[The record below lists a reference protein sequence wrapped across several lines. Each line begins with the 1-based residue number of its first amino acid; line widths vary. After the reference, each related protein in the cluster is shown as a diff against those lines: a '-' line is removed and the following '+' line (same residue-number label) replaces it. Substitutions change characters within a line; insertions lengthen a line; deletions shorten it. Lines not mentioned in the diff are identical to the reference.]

1 MDAQQYKVF
10 DFEKV
15 FELCSKIFEG
25 YGFSKEEADT
35 ITEIITKADLYGIE
49 SHGIQRMIRYHK
61 AITEEKMVKVDAVP
75 EIVFETPV
83 SAVIDAHDA
92 MGQIV
97 SKKAMEI
104 AIQKARESGIGM
116 VTVNE
121 SNHYGIAGYYTRMA
135 AEADMIG
142 VCMTN
147 SEAIMVPTFGRK
159 AMIGSNPIA
168 LSMPAD
174 PTPFL
179 YDGATTVIPR
189 GKLEV
194 YNKREKDIPYGWAID
209 KNGEVSVSPKVVL
222 DAIISKQGGGILPL
236 GGAGEETA
244 GYKGYGFGLI
254 CELFTGILN
263 GGPTSNHSNMGDG
276 KSNTG
281 HFFMAIDY
289 RIFGDKAEIRKNMS
303 TFLQELRDT
312 PKAEGC
318 TRVYIHGEKEL
329 ESEIDKKA
337 NGIPMNAKTFK
348 ELQDISA
355 SLGIDYAPYLP
366 AEF

>member
-1 MDAQQYKVF
+1 METVSYKLFDYKKVF
-10 DFEKV
+10 D
-15 FELCSKIFEG
+15 LCAKIFEG
-25 YGFSKEEADT
+25 YGFTEEESKI

-49 SHGIQRMIRYHK
+49 SHGVQRMIRYHK
-61 AITEEKMVKVDAVP
+61 AITEEKMVKVDAKP
-75 EIVFETPV
+75 EIVFETPI

-92 MGQIV
+92 MGQLV
-97 SKKAMEI
+97 SRQAMEM
-104 AIQKARESGIGM
+104 AIEKAKKTGIGM

-147 SEAIMVPTFGRK
+147 SEAIMVPTFARK

-194 YNKREKDIPYGWAID
+194 YNKREKDLPYGWALD
-209 KNGEVSVSPKVVL
+209 RDGSVSISPKVVL

-244 GYKGYGFGLI
+244 GYKGYGYGLI

-281 HFFMAIDY
+281 HFFMALDY
-289 RIFGDKAEIRKNMS
+289 GVFGDKKTLKDNMT

-318 TRVYIHGEKEL
+318 DRVYIHGEKEL
-329 ESEIDKKA
+329 ESEQKKLVE
-337 NGIPMNAKTFK
+337 GIPMNPKTFG
-348 ELQDISA
+348 ELRDIA
-355 SLGIDYAPYLP
+355 TGLGIDYASYIGK
-366 AEF
+366 EF

>member
-1 MDAQQYKVF
+1 MDAQLYKKFDYQKVF
-10 DFEKV
+10 D
-15 FELCSKIFEG
+15 LCAKIFEG
-25 YGFSKEEADT
+25 YGFTEEESKT

-61 AITEEKMVKVDAVP
+61 AITEEKMVKVDAKP
-75 EIVFETPV
+75 EIIYETPI

-92 MGQIV
+92 MGQTV
-97 SKKAMEI
+97 SKNAMQLAIDKA
-104 AIQKARESGIGM
+104 KKVGFGI
-116 VTVNE
+116 VTVKE

-135 AEADMIG
+135 AEQDVIG

-147 SEAIMVPTFGRK
+147 SEAIMVPTFARK

-168 LSMPAD
+168 VSMPAD
-174 PTPFL
+174 PVPFL

-222 DAIISKQGGGILPL
+222 DAIIAKQGGGILPL

-254 CELFTGILN
+254 CELFTGVLN
-263 GGPTSNHSNMGDG
+263 GGPTSNHSNLGDG

-281 HFFMAIDY
+281 HCFMAMDY
-289 RIFGDKAEIRKNMS
+289 SIFGDKKEIKDRMS

-312 PKAEGC
+312 PKAQGC
-318 TRVYIHGEKEL
+318 DRVYIHGEKEL
-329 ESEIDKKA
+329 ESEIDKRA
-337 NGIPMNAKTFK
+337 NGIPMNAKTFG
-348 ELQDISA
+348 ELQMIA
-355 SLGIDYAPYLP
+355 GTLNIDTAPYLP

>member
-1 MDAQQYKVF
+1 MEHVSYKLFDFQKVF
-10 DFEKV
+10 A
-15 FELCSKIFEG
+15 LCAKIFEG
-25 YGFSKEEADT
+25 YGFSEEESRI

-49 SHGIQRMIRYHK
+49 SHGVQRMIRYHK
-61 AITEEKMVKVDAVP
+61 AITEEKMVKVEAKP
-75 EIVFETPV
+75 EIEFETPV
-83 SAVIDAHDA
+83 SAVINAHDC
-92 MGQIV
+92 MGQLV
-97 SKKAMEI
+97 SKTAMEM
-104 AIQKARESGIGM
+104 AIEKARKTGIGM
-116 VTVNE
+116 VTVKE

-142 VCMTN
+142 ICMTN

-159 AMIGSNPIA
+159 AMLGSNPIA

-194 YNKREKDIPYGWAID
+194 YNKREKDLPYGWAID
-209 KNGEVSVSPKVVL
+209 RTGAVSISPKVVL
-222 DAIISKQGGGILPL
+222 DAIIAKQGGGILPL

-244 GYKGYGFGLI
+244 GYKGYGYGLI

-263 GGPTSNHSNMGDG
+263 GGPTSNHSNLGDG

-289 RIFGDKAEIRKNMS
+289 AVFGDKKTLRDNMS
-303 TFLQELRDT
+303 TFLQELRET
-312 PKAEGC
+312 PLAEGAE
-318 TRVYIHGEKEL
+318 RVYIHGEKEL
-329 ESEIDKKA
+329 ESEQKKLA
-337 NGIPMNAKTFK
+337 EGIPMNPKTFG
-348 ELQDISA
+348 ELRDIA
-355 SLGIDYAPYLP
+355 TGLGIDYTQYLP